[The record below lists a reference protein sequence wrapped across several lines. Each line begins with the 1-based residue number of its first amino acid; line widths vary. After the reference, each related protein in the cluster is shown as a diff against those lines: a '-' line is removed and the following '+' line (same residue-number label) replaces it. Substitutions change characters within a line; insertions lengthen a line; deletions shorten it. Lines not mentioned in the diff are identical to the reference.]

1 MDAYCDAR
9 ALCDSTR
16 KQLKVSAGKWLSYI
30 GEEHFA
36 SATPDMAVSWLN
48 GPLATLKART
58 RYARSRSMRTV
69 YACAVEAG
77 TAASNPFDAPQVKV
91 LFNPATITHGS
102 TTAPIEPHEIRRIL
116 AVAAAAADCESGMLT
131 YAAAQLRIFHGITCG
146 ELAGLSVADYDDEV
160 AAGYLRVTARNSTKR
175 IIELDREANVS
186 LRNYLLSKG
195 NPGDSEPLFTM
206 VGENSTR
213 VSVATISKRL
223 SNLYKEAGVPVR
235 GRSFKK
241 GLALAA
247 AQAGAT
253 GNEVL
258 ELVRQKK
265 LSIADCEAFEGAD
278 AREAWQ
284 SVRLGTQGRFPI
296 ASGTATYQQIA
307 EVLVSNRSSDWFDI
321 DVMPDGTTL
330 ITPRLFP
337 PC

>member
-77 TAASNPFDAPQVKV
+77 TAASNPFDAPQVKA
-91 LFNPATITHGS
+91 L
-102 TTAPIEPHEIRRIL
+102 
-116 AVAAAAADCESGMLT
+116 
-131 YAAAQLRIFHGITCG
+131 
-146 ELAGLSVADYDDEV
+146 
-160 AAGYLRVTARNSTKR
+160 
-175 IIELDREANVS
+175 
-186 LRNYLLSKG
+186 
-195 NPGDSEPLFTM
+195 
-206 VGENSTR
+206 
-213 VSVATISKRL
+213 
-223 SNLYKEAGVPVR
+223 
-235 GRSFKK
+235 FKK

-284 SVRLGTQGRFPI
+284 SVRLGTQDRFPI